1 MSSEDIRT
9 YLARLFLGKAKVH
22 SLRPQGKEVLLRAL
36 GRVVET
42 RPLRPPGRV
51 LGSALYSSAMDVLV
65 KGSCISEAVLEGVKA
80 NIRGGTF
87 FFDGRLAVK
96 GEKVVRDTRVFLHS
110 VGGFTVRC
118 IEAVRR
124 ITPLP
129 IEVRNRLPWFR
140 GRPSS
145 LKKGE
150 ILLALYSPILE
161 DGVLKSVLNKERG
174 TLLVWYNPRR
184 AWKARSLFLVRD
196 FSSGGSLEWKWID
209 IH

>member
-1 MSSEDIRT
+1 MISEDIRT
-9 YLARLFLGKAKVH
+9 YLARLFLGKTKVH
-22 SLRPQGKEVLLRAL
+22 SLRPQGKEVVLRTT
-36 GRVVET
+36 GRVIET
-42 RPLRPPGRV
+42 HPLRSPERV
-51 LGSALYSSAMDVLV
+51 LGSALFGSAMDVLT
-65 KGSCISEAVLEGVKA
+65 KGFCISEAAIGGIRD
-80 NIRGGTF
+80 NIRGGKF
-87 FFDGRLAVK
+87 SFDRRLVVN
-96 GEKVVRDTRVFLHS
+96 GERVVRDTRVFLHS
-110 VGGFTVRC
+110 IGGFTVRC
-118 IEAVRR
+118 NKAVGR
-124 ITPLP
+124 ISPLP

-140 GRPSS
+140 GRSNS

-150 ILLALYSPILE
+150 VLLALYCPILE

>member
-1 MSSEDIRT
+1 VSSEDIRT
-9 YLARLFLGKAKVH
+9 YLARLFLGKAKVR
-22 SLRPQGKEVLLRAL
+22 SLRPQGKEVVLRTV

-42 RPLRPPGRV
+42 HPLRPPERV
-51 LGSALYSSAMDVLV
+51 LGSALYGSAMDVLV
-65 KGSCISEAVLEGVKA
+65 KGSCISKAVHEAVKG

-87 FFDGRLAVK
+87 SFDGRLAVK
-96 GEKVVRDTRVFLHS
+96 GEKVVRDRRVFLHS
-110 VGGFTVRC
+110 LGGFTVRC
-118 IEAVRR
+118 IGAVGR

-140 GRPSS
+140 GRSNS

-150 ILLALYSPILE
+150 VLLALYSPILE
-161 DGVLKSVLNKERG
+161 EGLLKSVLNKERG

-184 AWKARSLFLVRD
+184 AWKARSLFLVRN

>member
-1 MSSEDIRT
+1 MSSEDVRT
-9 YLARLFLGKAKVH
+9 YLARLFLGKAKVR
-22 SLRPQGKEVLLRAL
+22 SLRPQGKDVVVRSAE
-36 GRVVET
+36 RVIET
-42 RPLRPPGRV
+42 HPLRSHERV
-51 LGSALYSSAMDVLV
+51 LGSSLFGSAMDVLT
-65 KGSCISEAVLEGVKA
+65 KGFCISEAAVGGIRE

-87 FFDGRLAVK
+87 SFDRHLAVK
-96 GEKVVRDTRVFLHS
+96 GEKIVRDTRVFLHS

-118 IEAVRR
+118 IGAVGR
-124 ITPLP
+124 ISPLP
-129 IEVRNRLPWFR
+129 VEVRNRLPWFR
-140 GRPSS
+140 GRSSS

-150 ILLALYSPILE
+150 VLLALYCPILE

-184 AWKARSLFLVRD
+184 AWKARSLFLVRN